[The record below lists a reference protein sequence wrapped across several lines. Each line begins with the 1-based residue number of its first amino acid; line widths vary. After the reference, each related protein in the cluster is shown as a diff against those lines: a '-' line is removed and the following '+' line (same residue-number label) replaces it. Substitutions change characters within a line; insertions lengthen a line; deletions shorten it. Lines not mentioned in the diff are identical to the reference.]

1 MVGGADAGA
10 GERAGEGAGAA
21 AGSGAGK
28 AAEAAVVVG
37 QEAVKSSFLV
47 DPLFLN
53 ALAFKSTSPYPA
65 QTALLHRFGRTLTI
79 CAFVFLFVCCKS
91 R

>member
-37 QEAVKSSFLV
+37 QEAVKSSFFGRPFV
-47 DPLFLN
+47 PE
-53 ALAFKSTSPYPA
+53 
-65 QTALLHRFGRTLTI
+65 RFGI
-79 CAFVFLFVCCKS
+79 QKH
-91 R
+91 